1 MKHLLALFLSCVA
14 ASVFA
19 AQRLPQGTHAQD
31 PLLQLGLLDITQAP
45 YLADSSGRTDAT
57 KAIQQAV
64 NDARDYDLVCFVPEG
79 TYLVSDTISCEQQ
92 VRKLDE
98 PRHTDGLTQHY
109 WDLPNR
115 IVLFGSTKGKR
126 PVFKLAPD
134 AKGFDNPAKPKMLV
148 WIWAQTR
155 HDAPGKQEPVWG
167 AEQPN
172 ISFNHYF
179 RGIDIDVRGHAGAI
193 GIRHAGSQ
201 GSALFDSTIL
211 AEGAYA
217 GMSDCCGQGGG
228 TYNIE
233 VIGGRHAIVID
244 PDSRFPILTGC
255 VFKGQTG
262 AAITYAQGGSQV
274 PTLLVGCLIE
284 SSAPAA
290 IDLSTQPAYGGINL
304 VDSVIAMRGGG
315 TVIRTVRPQ
324 NIYVE
329 NTAVSG
335 AKLLTTGAAPLPAS
349 ADWQLVEQFSSPLA
363 GGVNLINGTVSS
375 GLVQMIAPASAAPD
389 YAAIRARHY
398 QPLPSFEDFDAVNV
412 KTFGAKGD
420 GHTDD
425 TAAFQQAI
433 AASDK
438 VFVPKGGYHLSGT
451 LQLRPNTHLFGLTT
465 NYTSIGD
472 ERGTGDRRGHDRK
485 SGADYAFTLSTV
497 DDPNAA
503 PGLSL
508 LGLHGQVDWRSG
520 RGVSFL
526 ASGGL
531 ELSGH
536 GGGRF
541 YGLRFSGRTFTL
553 SKVSQPT
560 ALYAFNVERVTTNP
574 QSEIKNCSHLRIYY
588 FKVEA
593 GTIQRA
599 NAGDGNTPGRIA
611 GCRDVRVY
619 CMVGNVLQLGE
630 RPMLEVLDSDDIVV
644 SQMNAF
650 RPGTF
655 PLLLEEHAGAK
666 HMIPSTH
673 PLALFVREDGKKP

>member
-1 MKHLLALFLSCVA
+1 MKRFLPLFLLCFA

-19 AQRLPQGTHAQD
+19 APRLPQGTNAQD
-31 PLLQLGLLDITQAP
+31 PLLQLGLLDITKAP
-45 YLADSSGRTDAT
+45 YLADPSGHTDAT
-57 KAIQQAV
+57 RAIQRAV
-64 NDARDYDLVCFVPEG
+64 NDARDHDLVCFVPEG
-79 TYLVSDTISCEQQ
+79 TYLISDTISCEQQ
-92 VRKLDE
+92 VRKLDK

-109 WDLPNR
+109 WDLPHR
-115 IVLFGSTKGKR
+115 IVLFGSAKGKR

-134 AKGFDNPAKPKMLV
+134 AKGFDDPAKPKMLV

-167 AEQPN
+167 KEQSN

-228 TYNIE
+228 TYNIQ

-255 VFKGQTG
+255 VFEGQTG
-262 AAITYAQGGSQV
+262 AAITYAEGGSQV
-274 PTLLVGCLIE
+274 PTLLVGCQID
-284 SSAPAA
+284 STAPAA
-290 IDLSTQPAYGGINL
+290 IDLSTQPGYAGISI

-315 TVIRTVRPQ
+315 TVVRTSRPQ

-335 AKLLTTGAAPLPAS
+335 ARLLTTGAVPLPAS
-349 ADWQLVEQFSSPLA
+349 PEWLRVERFSSHLA
-363 GGVNLINGTVSS
+363 GGVNLINGSVSS
-375 GLVQMIAPASAAPD
+375 GMVQVIAAAPAAPD
-389 YAAIRARHY
+389 YAAIRAHHY
-398 QPLPSFEDFDAVNV
+398 QSPPHFDDLDAVNV
-412 KTFGAKGD
+412 KAFGAKGD
-420 GHTDD
+420 GRTDD
-425 TAAFQQAI
+425 TAVFRQAI

-438 VFVPKGGYHLSGT
+438 VFVPKGSYCLNGT
-451 LQLRPNTHLFGLTT
+451 IRLRPNTQLFGLTS
-465 NYTSIGD
+465 NYTSIGGV
-472 ERGTGDRRGHDRK
+472 RGAGGRRGPDREG
-485 SGADYAFTLSTV
+485 GAAFTLATV
-497 DDPNAA
+497 DDASAA

-508 LGLHGQVDWRSG
+508 LDVRGRIDWRSG

-531 ELSGH
+531 EISGQ

-541 YGLRFSGRTFTL
+541 YGLRSAGRAVTL
-553 SKVSQPT
+553 SHVSQPT

-574 QSEIKNCSHLRIYY
+574 QSEFKDCSHLRIYY
-588 FKVEA
+588 FKAEA

-630 RPMLEVLDSDDIVV
+630 RPMLEVADSEDIVV
-644 SQMNAF
+644 SQMQAF
-650 RPGTF
+650 RPGDF
-655 PLLLEEHAGAK
+655 PLLRETHAGAT
-666 HMIPSTH
+666 HAIPSTRT
-673 PLALFVREDGKKP
+673 LALFVRDDGRKP

>member
-1 MKHLLALFLSCVA
+1 MKQFLALFQLCLA
-14 ASVFA
+14 ASVLA
-19 AQRLPQGTHAQD
+19 APRLPQGTHAQD

-45 YLADSSGRTDAT
+45 YLADPSGHTDAT
-57 KAIQQAV
+57 RAIQQAV
-64 NDARDYDLVCFVPEG
+64 NDARDFDLVCFVPEG

-92 VRKLDE
+92 VRKLDK

-126 PVFKLAPD
+126 PVFRLAPN
-134 AKGFDNPAKPKMLV
+134 AKGFDDPAKPKTLV

-167 AEQPN
+167 SEQPN

-228 TYNIE
+228 TYNID

-262 AAITYAQGGSQV
+262 AAITYAKGGSQV
-274 PTLLVGCLIE
+274 PTLLVGCQID
-284 SSAPAA
+284 SAAPAA
-290 IDLSTQPAYGGINL
+290 IDLSTQPAYGGISV
-304 VDSVIAMRGGG
+304 VDSVIAMHGGG
-315 TVIRTVRPQ
+315 TVIRISRPQ
-324 NIYVE
+324 NIYIE

-335 AKLLTTGAAPLPAS
+335 AHLITTGAGPLPGS
-349 ADWQLVEQFSSPLA
+349 PEWLRVERFSSPLA
-363 GGVNLINGTVSS
+363 GGVNLINGSVSA
-375 GLVQMIAPASAAPD
+375 GMVQVVAAAPAAPD
-389 YAAIRARHY
+389 YAVIRARHY
-398 QPLPSFEDFDAVNV
+398 QSPPSFEDPAAVNV
-412 KTFGAKGD
+412 KAFGAKGD
-420 GHTDD
+420 GRTDD

-438 VFVPKGGYHLSGT
+438 VFVPKGGYYLRGP
-451 LQLRPNTHLFGLTT
+451 LQLRPDTQLFGLTS

-472 ERGTGDRRGHDRK
+472 ERGAGDRRGHVRK
-485 SGADYAFTLSTV
+485 DGGGNAFTLATV
-497 DDPNAA
+497 DDANAA

-508 LGLHGQVDWRSG
+508 LGVRGQIEWRSG
-520 RGVSFL
+520 RGTFFL

-531 ELSGH
+531 ELSGQ

-541 YGLRFSGRTFTL
+541 YGLRFSGHTFTL

-574 QSEIKNCSHLRIYY
+574 QSEFKDSSHLRIYY

-593 GTIQRA
+593 GTIQHA

-630 RPMLEVLDSDDIVV
+630 RPMLEVADSADIVV
-644 SQMNAF
+644 AQMQAF
-650 RPGTF
+650 RPGDF
-655 PLLLEEHAGAK
+655 PLLRETHAGAT
-666 HMIPSTH
+666 HAIPSTRT
-673 PLALFVREDGKKP
+673 LALFVRDDARKP